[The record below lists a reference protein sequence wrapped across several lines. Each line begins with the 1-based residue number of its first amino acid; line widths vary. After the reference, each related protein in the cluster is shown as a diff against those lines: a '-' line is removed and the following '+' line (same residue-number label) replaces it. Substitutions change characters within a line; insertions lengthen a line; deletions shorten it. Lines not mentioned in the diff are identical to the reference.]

1 METST
6 SQIYWTIG
14 TIAVAGL
21 CISVLIMAM
30 PLIINGVTNF
40 MLNVT
45 NTSSDGV
52 TTSDKA
58 AFAQAQSEANS

>member
-52 TTSDKA
+52 TASDKA
-58 AFAQAQSEANS
+58 AFAQAKSEAES

>member
-14 TIAVAGL
+14 TITVSSL
-21 CISVLIMAM
+21 CIIVLILMM
-30 PLIINGVTNF
+30 PSIVNSVTNF

-45 NTSSDGV
+45 NTSSDGI
-52 TTSDKA
+52 TASDKA
-58 AFAQAQSEANS
+58 AFKQAQREANS

>member
-14 TIAVAGL
+14 TITVSGL
-21 CISVLIMAM
+21 CIIVLILMM
-30 PLIINGVTNF
+30 PSIVNSVTNF

-45 NTSSDGV
+45 NTSSDGI
-52 TTSDKA
+52 TESDKA
-58 AFAQAQSEANS
+58 AFKQAQREADS